1 MPLKIYNSLTSSKQE
16 FSPVAPDTNKVNMYT
31 CGVTVYDS
39 CHIGH
44 GRSLYVFEVI
54 RKYLKF
60 RGLDITFVRN
70 ITDVDDKII
79 NKARDWAKKDNI
91 SLKQAFDKVRNFYIQ
106 DYYKDL
112 ESLGLPKADIEPL
125 ATENIREIQEY
136 IKALIKKGFAYEKNN
151 NVYFS
156 PRKLADYGKL
166 SGNCLDDVIAA
177 VRIDDDPDKND
188 PVDFALWKKAK
199 EDEPAWDS
207 AWGKGR
213 PGWHIECSV
222 MSQKYLN
229 VQTLDIHGGGR
240 DLIFPHHENEKAQA
254 EALTGKQFAKY
265 WIHHGLLTI
274 NGQKM
279 AKSLGNFFTIKDVL
293 SKYSADILKIFYLQA
308 HYSSSIDFSWEKMD
322 EAQKAYDRIGILLEK
337 LEKKYSNKASALEDI
352 HCETVNQVIAA
363 FYNRFI
369 EAMDDDF
376 NMPRGLAVLFDL
388 VSECNKLIA
397 ADEQNKDLALT
408 YALSVIREITG
419 VFSLTFVKP
428 KSSFFSDL
436 EIQAKVSLR
445 NKFKKEKNFK
455 AADEIR
461 DQLQAAGIIIED
473 SKDGK
478 TEWRIG

>member
-1 MPLKIYNSLTSSKQE
+1 MTIKIYNSLTSSKQE
-16 FSPVAPDTNKVNMYT
+16 FSPVALNTNKINMYT

-54 RKYLKF
+54 RRYLKF
-60 RGLDITFVRN
+60 RGFDIKLVRN

-79 NKARDWAKKDNI
+79 NKARDWAKKEDI
-91 SLKQAFDKVRNFYIQ
+91 SLKQAFDQVRTFYIK
-106 DYYKDL
+106 DYYTDL
-112 ESLGLPKADIEPL
+112 ESLGLPKADQEPL
-125 ATENIREIQEY
+125 ATENISEIQEY
-136 IKALIKKGFAYEKNN
+136 IKALIAKGFAYAKNG

-156 PRKLADYGKL
+156 PRKLENYGSL
-166 SGNCLDDVIAA
+166 SGNSLDAVLEA

-199 EDEPAWDS
+199 EDEPSWDS
-207 AWGKGR
+207 PWGKGR

-254 EALTGKQFAKY
+254 EALTGKLFAKY

-274 NGQKM
+274 NSQKM

-293 SKYSADILKIFYLQA
+293 GKYSADILKIFYLQA
-308 HYSSSIDFSWEKMD
+308 HYSSSIDFSWEKMN
-322 EAQKAYDRIGILLEK
+322 EAKKAYERIEILKEK
-337 LEKKYSNKASALEDI
+337 LEKKYGNKNLTQVVSGKAGK
-352 HCETVNQVIAA
+352 QVILD

-376 NMPRGLAVLFDL
+376 NMPRGLAVLFDM
-388 VSECNKLIA
+388 VTECNKLIEGN
-397 ADEQNKDLALT
+397 EQNKEQILS
-408 YALSVIREITG
+408 YALEVINKIAE
-419 VFSLTFVKP
+419 VFSLTFLNQ
-428 KSSFFSDL
+428 KSSALTDA
-436 EIQAKVSLR
+436 EISQKVNQR
-445 NKFKKEKNFK
+445 IKYKQEKNFK
-455 AADEIR
+455 AADQIR
-461 DQLQAAGIIIED
+461 DELQQIGIVLED

-478 TEWRIG
+478 TIWRIS

>member
-1 MPLKIYNSLTSSKQE
+1 MTIKIYNSLTSSKQE
-16 FSPVAPDTNKVNMYT
+16 FSPVALNTNRIKMYT

-44 GRSLYVFEVI
+44 GRSLYIFEVI
-54 RKYLKF
+54 RRYLKF
-60 RGLDITFVRN
+60 RGYDITLVRN

-79 NKARDWAKKDNI
+79 NKARDWAKKENI
-91 SLKQAFDKVRNFYIQ
+91 SLKQAFDQVRTFYIK
-106 DYYKDL
+106 DYYTDL
-112 ESLGLPKADIEPL
+112 ESLGLPKADQEPL
-125 ATENIREIQEY
+125 ATENIAEIQEY
-136 IKALIKKGFAYEKNN
+136 INALIVKGFAYAKNGN
-151 NVYFS
+151 IYFS
-156 PRKLADYGKL
+156 PRKLENYGSL
-166 SGNCLDDVIAA
+166 SGNSLDAVLEA

-199 EDEPAWDS
+199 EDEPSWDS
-207 AWGKGR
+207 PWGKGR

-254 EALTGKQFAKY
+254 EALTGKLFAKY

-308 HYSSSIDFSWEKMD
+308 HYSSSIDFSWEKME
-322 EAQKAYDRIGILLEK
+322 EAKKAYERIAILKDK
-337 LEKKYSNKASALEDI
+337 LEKNYGNPESVGLQNSEAEA
-352 HCETVNQVIAA
+352 VILD

-388 VSECNKLIA
+388 VTTCNKLL
-397 ADEQNKDLALT
+397 ESNEEHKDFMLSQALKNIKLISSIFGLNFLNHKSS
-408 YALSVIREITG
+408 ALSDAEI
-419 VFSLTFVKP
+419 S
-428 KSSFFSDL
+428 
-436 EIQAKVSLR
+436 QKVNQR
-445 NKFKKEKNFK
+445 IKYKQEKNFK
-455 AADEIR
+455 AADQIR
-461 DQLQAAGIIIED
+461 DELQTMGIILED
-473 SKDGK
+473 AKDGK
-478 TEWRIG
+478 TIWRIS